1 MNLTS
6 SLPYELDHQLDHY
19 AKLLS
24 IPKNRLIEKALNDY
38 FDKIKKAE
46 YENSFKKAA
55 GDAEIYSL
63 AEDGLEDYLK
73 MLDRE

>member
-6 SLPYELDHQLDHY
+6 TLPYELHHQLDHY

-55 GDAEIYSL
+55 GDAEIRSL

-73 MLDRE
+73 MLDKE